1 MSSAP
6 IKPLKSFYFCALLLC
21 GLLVAFPVQARPH
34 HRKKAVAQPSI
45 ETKPI
50 IVLKPGELSVA
61 AQGAIV
67 IDAFSGK
74 SCFEKNADA
83 PFFPASTTKILTA
96 LLVIEAGDLDREI
109 VIQPED
115 TKVEPSAIEFHPGD
129 RFTRRELLYALLLKS
144 ANDVAQALARDNAGS
159 IAEFAEKMTKRAAE
173 LGATCSHFMNP
184 HGLHNPQH
192 YTTPRDLALIARTA
206 MQQPLF
212 RRIVS
217 TQSHTWTASTGPIL
231 LTNHNRLLGKFPG
244 CTGIKTGYTVPA
256 QQVLASAAL
265 WGTSEAIAIVMHTDK
280 PGIWEDSKALLTQAL
295 TTPAPTEQGSSSH

>member
-1 MSSAP
+1 
-6 IKPLKSFYFCALLLC
+6 L
-21 GLLVAFPVQARPH
+21 GLLGPLGTRGIMGAERTRGLRGFRFAWIFGVALSLAAALPAQARTH
-34 HRKKAVAQPSI
+34 HRPK
-45 ETKPI
+45 
-50 IVLKPGELSVA
+50 LPGPPKELPLAASPGPGGLSVA

-74 SCFEKNADA
+74 SVFEKNADS

-96 LLVIEAGDLDREI
+96 LLVIEAGDLDREV

-115 TKVEPSAIEFHPGD
+115 TKVEPSAIEFHPGEH
-129 RFTRRELLYALLLKS
+129 FTRREMLYALLLKS

-159 IAEFAEKMTKRAAE
+159 IPAFAEKMTLRAAE

-212 RRIVS
+212 RKIVS
-217 TQSHTWTASTGPIL
+217 TQ
-231 LTNHNRLLGKFPG
+231 
-244 CTGIKTGYTVPA
+244 
-256 QQVLASAAL
+256 
-265 WGTSEAIAIVMHTDK
+265 
-280 PGIWEDSKALLTQAL
+280 
-295 TTPAPTEQGSSSH
+295 